1 MRPNPAMPE
10 KGVRMMRLEKY
21 SMGIG
26 DRFGKEGDAQL
37 AAFEKARRQGVVV
50 APVWNK
56 SYREHMIVHTLPGD
70 VRMEAEFA
78 VTAASWTDSYYVDA
92 DHISLKNVDLFLGAS
107 DFFTLDVADFIGKS
121 GDAAQVD
128 AFVARHKDL
137 AGRLEV
143 PGVKAPLV
151 VTPEGM
157 REAAE
162 KYLHAVQE
170 AGRIYQRIREACG
183 EGNFVTEVSMDETM
197 ASQTPQELFFILAAV
212 ADAGIPAQT
221 IAPKFTG
228 RFNKGVDYQGDVMR
242 FAREFEDD
250 LAVIAYAVKRF
261 DLPKNLKLS
270 VHSGSD
276 KFSLYAP
283 IRAALKKF
291 NAGLHLKT
299 AGTTWL
305 EEVIGLAEC
314 GGAGLAVANA
324 IYAEAYQRF
333 DELCKPYAS
342 VIDIRRERLPP
353 PSVVAAWA
361 PEEFTAAIRHDEG
374 CVRYDPNMR
383 QLLHVGYK
391 VAAEM
396 GPRYFDALHDCRTV
410 VSRNVTHNIY
420 ERHLKPVFIDR

>member
-1 MRPNPAMPE
+1 
-10 KGVRMMRLEKY
+10 MMRLEKY

-26 DRFGKEGDAQL
+26 DRFGKEGEAQL
-37 AAFEKARRQGVVV
+37 EAFEQARQRGVMV

-56 SYREHMIVHTLPGD
+56 SYREHTIVQSLPGD

-78 VTAASWTDSYYVDA
+78 VAAVNWTDPYYVDA
-92 DHISLKNVDLFLGAS
+92 DHISLKNVDLFLGAC

-121 GDAAQVD
+121 GDAALVD

-137 AGRLEV
+137 TGRLEI
-143 PGVKAPLV
+143 PGMRSPLM
-151 VTPEGM
+151 VTPEDM
-157 REAAE
+157 RQSAE

-183 EGNFVTEVSMDETM
+183 EGGFVTEISMDETV
-197 ASQTPQELFFILAAV
+197 ASQSPQELFFILAAV
-212 ADAGIPAQT
+212 ADVGIPAQT
-221 IAPKFTG
+221 IAPKFSG
-228 RFNKGVDYQGDVMR
+228 RFNKGVDYQGDVMQ

-250 LAVIAYAVKRF
+250 LAVIAHAVKCF
-261 DLPKNLKLS
+261 NLPKNLKLS

-276 KFSLYAP
+276 KFSLYTP
-283 IRAALKKF
+283 IRTALRKF

-324 IYAEAYQRF
+324 IYAGAYQRF
-333 DELCKPYAS
+333 DELCKPYAT

-353 PSVVAAWA
+353 PSAVAEWS
-361 PEEFTAAIRHDEG
+361 PEEFVAAIRHDEG

-396 GPRYFDALHDCRTV
+396 GLRYFDALHDCRSAV
-410 VSRNVTHNIY
+410 GRNVAHNIY